1 MHKVVILD
9 RKRGDKMTKEIRNI
23 LAARINTV
31 AAMLADDA
39 NRLAFSGERY
49 YKQNLMVL
57 QKDFDTLRLLSEIT
71 FEVNNVLT
79 SETE

>member
-1 MHKVVILD
+1 MD
-9 RKRGDKMTKEIRNI
+9 KEIRNI

-49 YKQNLMVL
+49 YKQNLNSL
-57 QKDFDTLRLLSEIT
+57 QKDFDTLRFLSEIA
-71 FEVNNVLT
+71 FEIDNVLT
-79 SETE
+79 CETEKEG